1 MAASKSRSAS
11 PRRAPSRTVPPLRN
25 SPFPGTETR
34 TRHSHR
40 TGTTMKTFARFGILS
55 ALAAGIPSLAF
66 AHSGGAHVHGFFA
79 GLEHPLFGMDHLLAI
94 IAVGMIGA
102 RADGRSIVLVPLFFV
117 SAMVAGALLG
127 MAGIALPSIETGIA
141 LSLVVFGA
149 MIGLARPL
157 PLAAAA
163 ALTALFG
170 LFHGNAH
177 GLEIPGSAS
186 GIAYAA
192 GFMLGTSMLH
202 AIGVLSV
209 FKLARWPMTVR
220 TAGVATSLVGM
231 AMAAQTL

>member
-1 MAASKSRSAS
+1 
-11 PRRAPSRTVPPLRN
+11 
-25 SPFPGTETR
+25 
-34 TRHSHR
+34 
-40 TGTTMKTFARFGILS
+40 MKTLASMKTMARLGILS
-55 ALAAGIPSLAF
+55 ALAALTPSLAF

-79 GLEHPLFGMDHLLAI
+79 GLEHPLFGMDHLLAMV
-94 IAVGMIGA
+94 AVGIIGA
-102 RADGRSIVLVPLFFV
+102 RAGGRSIVHVPLFFV
-117 SAMVAGALLG
+117 SAMVAGAILG
-127 MAGIALPSIETGIA
+127 MAGIGLPSLETGIA

-149 MIGLARPL
+149 VVGLARPL

-177 GLEIPGSAS
+177 GLEIPESAG

-192 GFMLGTSMLH
+192 GFMLATSMLH

-220 TAGVATSLVGM
+220 TAGFATSLVGM
-231 AMAAQTL
+231 AMAAQAF

>member
-1 MAASKSRSAS
+1 MKTSAS
-11 PRRAPSRTVPPLRN
+11 
-25 SPFPGTETR
+25 
-34 TRHSHR
+34 
-40 TGTTMKTFARFGILS
+40 MKTLARLGILS
-55 ALAAGIPSLAF
+55 ALAAVTPSLAF
-66 AHSGGAHVHGFFA
+66 AHSGGAHIHGFFA
-79 GLEHPLFGMDHLLAI
+79 GLEHPILGMDHLLAM

-102 RADGRSIVLVPLFFV
+102 RAGGRSIVLVPLVPLAFV

-127 MAGIALPSIETGIA
+127 MAGIGLPSVETAIV

-149 MIGLARPL
+149 MVGLARPL
-157 PLAAAA
+157 PMAAAA

-177 GLEIPGSAS
+177 GLEIPESTS

-192 GFMLGTSMLH
+192 GFVLGTSMLH

-209 FKLARWPMTVR
+209 LKLGRWPTTVR

-231 AMAAQTL
+231 AMAAQSF